1 MPLPGLTFRS
11 YRLNTTKFTCNP
23 HLAKPAARHGLSLA
37 SSGHPLTGTPTAGST
52 FLAYIFTTPP
62 PQRPEPLTTHS
73 PPGPGGS
80 TYATRFRACLQ
91 RHLPPHTLSL
101 PLGVF
106 TPLGIVVLGAPGDP
120 LACLQS
126 RPISARSPP
135 PFEQFFNSS
144 GYGSSFPVR
153 YAFFD
158 SLFRKPLGT
167 NPTMHLFYNFVN
179 RVPRIWVL
187 RDHY

>member
-1 MPLPGLTFRS
+1 MARVAALPLPGLTFRS

-52 FLAYIFTTPP
+52 LLAYIFATSP
-62 PQRPEPLTTHS
+62 PQRPEPLTAHS

-91 RHLPPHTLSL
+91 RHLPPHALSL

-106 TPLGIVVLGAPGDP
+106 TPFGIVVLGAPGDP

-135 PFEQFFNSS
+135 PLRTIFQFVRLRIIVPGPLRFLQLAVPKTSWNQPH
-144 GYGSSFPVR
+144 YAPV
-153 YAFFD
+153 
-158 SLFRKPLGT
+158 LQ
-167 NPTMHLFYNFVN
+167 
-179 RVPRIWVL
+179 L
-187 RDHY
+187 RQ